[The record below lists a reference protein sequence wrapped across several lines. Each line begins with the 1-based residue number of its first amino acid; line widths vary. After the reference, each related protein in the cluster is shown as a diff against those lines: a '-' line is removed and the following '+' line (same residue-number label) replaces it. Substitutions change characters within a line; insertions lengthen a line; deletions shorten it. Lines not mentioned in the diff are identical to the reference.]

1 MVKEG
6 KEEFEKELKELEEWQ
21 ENQYNPGY
29 YIGSGRVPRPLEGLK
44 KRPIFLM
51 VIALS
56 MILPL
61 IGVLFSKIS
70 AEDLIAFVFPAF
82 IGVILFY
89 AAIREML
96 EKRKFRR

>member
-1 MVKEG
+1 VVKEG

-29 YIGSGRVPRPLEGLK
+29 YIGSGRVPRPLKGLK

-61 IGVLFSKIS
+61 I
-70 AEDLIAFVFPAF
+70 VFYF
-82 IGVILFY
+82 Q
-89 AAIREML
+89 
-96 EKRKFRR
+96 KFLLKTL